1 MKDFWENMSLSEG
14 IEYFTELNKD
24 PGSHVYLMENGK
36 KALDFGCGAG
46 RNINKILE
54 NFDTVVAY
62 DLPNIL
68 NITKKFNDKFDN
80 TKCTFTSNWQEVS
93 NQKFDCILA
102 DSVFNHV
109 EKKELLIY
117 LEDMQ
122 KMTNKIIVH
131 GKRIMDDKEKD
142 LLSILNKYFDVEVI
156 KSYLS
161 GNNHDT
167 IAAILHI

>member
-1 MKDFWENMSLSEG
+1 MKDFWENMSLDYG

-24 PGSHVYLMENGK
+24 TGSHVHLMGEGK
-36 KALDFGCGAG
+36 IALDFGCGTG

-54 NFDTVVAY
+54 KFDTVVAY

-68 NITKKFNDKFDN
+68 NIAKNFNHEFDKEKCKFF
-80 TKCTFTSNWQEVS
+80 SNWEEVS

-117 LEDMQ
+117 LEDMK

-131 GKRIMDDKEKD
+131 GRRFMDDGNRD
-142 LLSILNKYFDVEVI
+142 LLPIFNKYFNVEFI
-156 KSYLS
+156 KSYGS
-161 GNNHDT
+161 SDHHDT
-167 IAAILHI
+167 MLAILYT